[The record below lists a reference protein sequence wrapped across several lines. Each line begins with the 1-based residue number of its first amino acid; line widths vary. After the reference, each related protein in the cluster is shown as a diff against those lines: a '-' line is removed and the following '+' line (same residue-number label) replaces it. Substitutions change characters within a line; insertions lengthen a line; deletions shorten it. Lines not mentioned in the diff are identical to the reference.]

1 MFNKIKGLFK
11 KFVLG
16 HKVVA
21 GIVLAVVIAG
31 GYFGWQALFGGKQQ
45 VSYVTAKAVKDII
58 ISTVSGSGT
67 VAASNEVELKTKASS
82 DVTAVKVKKG
92 DTVKAGEVLVQL
104 NAKDAAKSVRDAQVN
119 LDSAKLSLEKLQQ
132 PTSEL
137 SLIQARNSLIQSQ
150 QSKENSEYALIKAY
164 EDAFNDISNAFLD
177 LPTIM
182 TDLNDILYSDEIG
195 KAEKTVGSNQ
205 TNLPALLYSLAG
217 EDQDGF
223 QVYELSAES
232 DYKVAY
238 AKYQANFSS
247 FKATNRYADNQT
259 IETLLAETIENI
271 KAVAQAAK
279 SENNMLDVWVEDR
292 SQNNWSIFNTVDGYQ
307 NDLSSD
313 IGKVNNH
320 VTTLLAIQQT
330 LKTDKDAIANADR
343 TIAEKTASLAD
354 LEAGVDELDLR
365 AQQMSVQQRQNSL
378 ADALEQ
384 YANYSVVAPFDGVVA
399 NVAVT
404 KGDTVSSG
412 ASAVTLITD
421 QKIANI
427 SLNEVD
433 VSKVKT
439 GQKVSVTFDAISDLT
454 VTGSVADVD
463 MIGTVTQ
470 GVASYDVKIVFDSQ
484 NDQIKSGM
492 TANVSIVIDSKVEAL
507 QVPSSAIKTQN
518 SVTYVQIMV
527 NGQPQQRE
535 VTIGLASDTMTEILS
550 GINEGD
556 EVVTQT
562 VTANKSSTKTTSGNS
577 NSNSRPQSGMLM
589 GL

>member
-1 MFNKIKGLFK
+1 MLNKIRVLFK
-11 KFVLG
+11 KLVLG
-16 HKVVA
+16 HKIIS
-21 GIVLAVVIAG
+21 GIVLVAIIVG
-31 GYFGWQALFGGKQQ
+31 GYFGWQALFGDKQQ
-45 VSYVTAKAVKDII
+45 VSYVTAKAAKDII

-67 VAASNEVELKTKASS
+67 VSASNEVELKTKAAS
-82 DVTAVKVKKG
+82 DVTAIKVKKG
-92 DTVKAGEVLVQL
+92 DAVKAGDVLIQL
-104 NAKDAAKSVRDAQVN
+104 NAKDAAKSVRDAQAN

-132 PTSEL
+132 PAEEL
-137 SLIQARNSLIQSQ
+137 SLIQARNSLIQAQ
-150 QSKENSEYALIKAY
+150 QTKENSQYALTKAY

-182 TDLNDILYSDEIG
+182 TDLDNILYSKEIG
-195 KAEKTVGSNQ
+195 TAEKSVGSNQ
-205 TNLPALLYSLAG
+205 DNLSALLYTLESD
-217 EDQDGF
+217 DQNEF
-223 QVYELSAES
+223 QGYESSAES
-232 DYKVAY
+232 DYKTAY
-238 AKYQANFSS
+238 AKYQDNFNS
-247 FKATNRYADNQT
+247 FKNTNRYADNQA
-259 IETLLAETIENI
+259 IETLLAETIENV

-279 SENNMLDVWVEDR
+279 SENNMIDVWVENR
-292 SQNNWSIFNTVDGYQ
+292 SESNWSIFGTVSGYQ
-307 NDLSSD
+307 TDLSAD
-313 IGKVNNH
+313 IGKINNH
-320 VTTLLAIQQT
+320 VTVLLAIQQT
-330 LKTDKDAIANADR
+330 LKTDKDAIANAER
-343 TIAEKTASLAD
+343 TIIEKTATLAN
-354 LEAGVDELDLR
+354 LEAGTDALDLK
-365 AQQMSVQQRQNSL
+365 AQQMTVQQRQNSL

-384 YANYSVVAPFDGVVA
+384 YANYSVTAPFDGVVA

-439 GQKVSVTFDAISDLT
+439 GQKVTITFDAVSDLT

-484 NDQIKSGM
+484 NDLIKSGM
-492 TANVSIVIDSKVEAL
+492 TANVSIVIDSKADAL

-518 SVTYVQIMV
+518 SINYVQVLV
-527 NGQPQQRE
+527 NGQPQQKE
-535 VTIGLASDTMTEILS
+535 VVVGLASDTMTEILS

-562 VTANKSSTKTTSGNS
+562 VTAGKSSAKTTSGS
-577 NSNSRPQSGMLM
+577 NSDTRPQSGMMM
-589 GL
+589 GF

>member
-1 MFNKIKGLFK
+1 MLNKIKGLFK

-16 HKVVA
+16 HKAISV
-21 GIVLAVVIAG
+21 IVLVAVIIG
-31 GYFGWQALFGGKQQ
+31 GYFGWQSLFGGKQQ

-67 VAASNEVELKTKASS
+67 VAASSEVELKTKASS

-92 DTVKAGEVLVQL
+92 DAVKAGNVLVQL
-104 NAKDAAKSVRDAQVN
+104 NAKDAAKSVRDAQAN
-119 LDSAKLSLEKLQQ
+119 LDSAELSLEKLQQ
-132 PTSEL
+132 PTDEL
-137 SLIQARNSLIQSQ
+137 SLIQAQNSLIQSQ
-150 QSKENSEYALIKAY
+150 QNKENSEYALAKAY

-182 TDLNDILYSDEIG
+182 TKLNDILYSDEIG
-195 KAEKTVGSNQ
+195 TAEKTVGSNQ
-205 TNLPALLYSLAG
+205 NNIPALLYSLAS
-217 EDQDGF
+217 EDQSSF
-223 QVYELSAES
+223 QLYELTAEN

-238 AKYQANFSS
+238 TKYQANFSS

-259 IETLLAETIENI
+259 IETLLAETIENV

-307 NDLSSD
+307 NDLSAD

-330 LKTDKDAIANADR
+330 LKTDKDAIANANR
-343 TIAEKTASLAD
+343 TIAEKTASLAN
-354 LEAGVDELDLR
+354 LEAGADELDLR

-470 GVASYDVKIVFDSQ
+470 GVASYEVKIVFDSQ

-492 TANVSIVIDSKVEAL
+492 TANVSIIIDSKVEAL

-518 SVTYVQIMV
+518 GVTYVQVLV
-527 NGQPQQRE
+527 NGQPQQKE
-535 VTIGLASDTMTEILS
+535 VTIGLASDTMTEILN

-562 VTANKSSTKTTSGNS
+562 VTAGKSSAKTTSGSSSS
-577 NSNSRPQSGMLM
+577 NRPQGGMMM
-589 GL
+589 GF